1 MTDYI
6 KNLSRSEIVG
16 LIITFGLNL
25 IVIDY
30 YVSGFISLTYLAG
43 LQTLIT
49 GVFSGVP
56 WMIER
61 DEKDDRERIIKGFS
75 LGAKF
80 TEIKP

>member
-49 GVFSGVP
+49 GVCSGVP